1 MENSIKQL
9 MDDEHQRINKI
20 LNKFEEELNYSSF
33 ENLAK
38 IFNQFKWNL
47 DKHFFVEEKAIFDIF
62 EKIENDE
69 VTEIFDLMQ
78 EHGEIIELIKNIE
91 ERLNKKVKPD
101 VSGLKKRL
109 IDHLDLED
117 KMFYPKLDEE
127 LEPYKKQELISRI
140 KEIIRE

>member
-1 MENSIKQL
+1 
-9 MDDEHQRINKI
+9 
-20 LNKFEEELNYSSF
+20 
-33 ENLAK
+33 
-38 IFNQFKWNL
+38 
-47 DKHFFVEEKAIFDIF
+47 
-62 EKIENDE
+62 
-69 VTEIFDLMQ
+69 MQ
-78 EHGEIIELIKNIE
+78 EHGEITELIKNIE
-91 ERLNKKVKPD
+91 ERLSKKVKPD